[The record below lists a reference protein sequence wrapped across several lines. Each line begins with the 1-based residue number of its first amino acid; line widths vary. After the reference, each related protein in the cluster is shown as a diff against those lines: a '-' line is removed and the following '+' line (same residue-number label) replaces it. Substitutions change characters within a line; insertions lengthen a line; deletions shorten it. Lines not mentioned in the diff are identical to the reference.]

1 MANKALVPVVQKEV
15 IFYEDMITAVQVDV
29 NGRAQILIPL
39 RPLCD
44 HLELNWSGQLQRIRR
59 DPVLSAELGSVF
71 VTHTEPARSAD
82 LKETEATRE
91 MVCLPLDYLNGWLF
105 GVNANRVKDSIR
117 DRLLR
122 YQREC
127 YRVLFEAFQEGR
139 LTKDPGFDDLLAND
153 TPAAQAYKMA
163 SAIMKMARQQL
174 LLEAQ
179 LETHATRLV
188 DHEQRLEEIEATLG
202 DSGRF
207 VTPDQA
213 MQISQAVKTIA
224 TEIQKRTKKNEY
236 GKIYGQLY
244 REFGITSYKLLPAN
258 KFDRAMA
265 WLTDMYRQ
273 ITGATGDE
281 PPF

>member
-1 MANKALVPVVQKEV
+1 MTDKALVPVLQKEV
-15 IFYEDMITAVQVDV
+15 VFYEDVITAVQIDV
-29 NGRAQILIPL
+29 EGRSRILIPL

-44 HLELNWSGQLQRIRR
+44 HLELNWPGQLQRIRR
-59 DPVLSAELGSVF
+59 DPVLSAELESVY
-71 VTHTEPARSAD
+71 VTQAEPGRSAD
-82 LKETEATRE
+82 IEEAEATRE

-117 DRLLR
+117 DRLIR

-139 LTKDPGFDDLLAND
+139 LTREPGFDDLLASD
-153 TPAAQAYKMA
+153 TPAAQAYKIA
-163 SAIMKMARQQL
+163 AAIMKMARQQL

-179 LETHATRLV
+179 LENHATQLT

-202 DSGRF
+202 DPGRF

-224 TEIQKRTKKNEY
+224 TEIEKRTRKNEY
-236 GKIYGQLY
+236 PAIYGQLY
-244 REFGITSYKLLPAN
+244 REFGITSYKQLPAN
-258 KFDRAMA
+258 KFDQAMK
-265 WLTDMYRQ
+265 WLTDWYRR
-273 ITGATGDE
+273 ISGATGDE
-281 PPF
+281 LPF